1 MRRGIIISALKTFDK
16 VQNWPGDQ
24 QTDQQTN
31 HPMDRPTAAQLAALL
46 QLASPALPIGAFSYS
61 QGLEAAVNAKVVV
74 DEASA
79 GAWIKSQFEQSFLP
93 RELFSL
99 HAAFLEIERLISLTV
114 DAPDV
119 GLRKLEDVKDMVPKE
134 LALENLALSELSHI
148 DQGFVASRDSAEG
161 RLEARQ
167 LGASLCRWLK
177 SVAPDHP
184 IGRLLAQ
191 LRGLQDGNIASSSAF
206 AGVGLSQGL
215 SVEMTCFAWA
225 FSWLENQVQ
234 AAVKLVPLGQSSG
247 QRLLMSLRPLSG
259 MAPPPQPWTCTPM
272 ASLLMMRHERQYSR
286 LFRS

>member
-1 MRRGIIISALKTFDK
+1 MLRGNTISISDSGTIVSANEPPL
-16 VQNWPGDQ
+16 QG
-24 QTDQQTN
+24 
-31 HPMDRPTAAQLAALL
+31 PTACQLAALL

-74 DEASA
+74 DETSA
-79 GAWIKSQFEQSFLP
+79 GTWIRSQFEQSFLP

-99 HAAFLEIERLISLTV
+99 QAAFQEIHRISGQMWPSDLS
-114 DAPDV
+114 
-119 GLRKLEDVKDMVPKE
+119 
-134 LALENLALSELSHI
+134 ALSEI
-148 DQGFVASRDSAEG
+148 DLGFVASRDSAEG
-161 RLEARQ
+161 RLETRQ
-167 LGASLCRWLK
+167 LGASLCRWLD

-184 IGRLLAQ
+184 IGRIFAT
-191 LRGLQDGNIASSSAF
+191 LRELQDGNISSPCAF

-215 SVEMTCFAWA
+215 TMDMTRFAWA

-247 QRLLMSLRPLSG
+247 QRLLLSLRPLSG
-259 MAPPPQPWTCTPM
+259 LAPPSEPWTCAPM